1 MKKLL
6 SLAVIM
12 LLCCTSFLMFGCS
25 VDNGSMT
32 ITLANPAFTISQKTI
47 DEGMDYIDAVD
58 EALKTITIVVDYKDA
73 AGNEKQ
79 WTGNL
84 FEAKQ
89 EGASVTGFSL
99 KSNTGSSGR
108 EARVTMFGVT
118 EVFTYTVTVTA
129 DAE

>member
-79 WTGNL
+79 WTH
-84 FEAKQ
+84 EK
-89 EGASVTGFSL
+89 
-99 KSNTGSSGR
+99 
-108 EARVTMFGVT
+108 T
-118 EVFTYTVTVTA
+118 EQNRLQPVCSYYWRHYLSA
-129 DAE
+129 AGL